1 MAIAELS
8 PTVSDTPSSAPRGA
22 GCGLLWAAMAI
33 SALVLMPLAALVWQA
48 AHGSAGLWS
57 HLAAYVLLPALGQT
71 AILLAGVGTLVIVL
85 GTTMAWLVTAF
96 DFPGRRILEWAL
108 LLPLAMPTYIIAYAY
123 LDLLH
128 PLGPVQ
134 ETLRAILGFDSPR
147 AFRLP
152 DIRSMP
158 GAILLIG
165 FVLYPYVY
173 LPVRAMFLM
182 QAANLIEA
190 GRMLGCSRRTV
201 FLRLAVPLARPGIA
215 AGAALALMEA
225 LNDIGASE
233 FLGVN
238 SLTVSIYTTWV
249 TRSDLSGAAQIAL
262 ALLVL
267 VVLLLSVELWARRN
281 QRFAGNAQRSG
292 SIVPGRLSGAWAAA
306 ALTLGLLPVAIGF
319 GAPAL
324 YLFSEALQRWQTAGI
339 PAALL
344 LETRNTLL
352 MASVAT
358 LLVLVCGT
366 VVAYAGRAL
375 PGRTA
380 GLTGRIAGLGYAM
393 PGTVIAIG
401 VLIPVAGLDR
411 MLDLG
416 AKLAFGLPLGLVLI
430 GSGAALAYA
439 YTVRFLA
446 IGAGSVEAGFNRIPR
461 SLDHAARSLGHGPG
475 ASFRRLHLPLS
486 RAALAAA
493 ALLVFVDAMKELSAT
508 LLLRPL
514 NFETLA
520 TRLYGEAARGTHE
533 DGAMAAVAIVL
544 AGIAPVILL
553 ARIGRRGRQAP
564 V

>member
-1 MAIAELS
+1 
-8 PTVSDTPSSAPRGA
+8 
-22 GCGLLWAAMAI
+22 MAI
-33 SALVLMPLAALVWQA
+33 SALVLMPLAALAWQA

-71 AILLAGVGTLVIVL
+71 SILLAGVGTLVIVL

-134 ETLRAILGFDSPR
+134 ETLRAILSFDSPR

-306 ALTLGLLPVAIGF
+306 ALILGLLPVAIGF

-324 YLFSEALQRWQTAGI
+324 YLFSEALQRWQTSGI

-344 LETRNTLL
+344 VETRNTLL

-358 LLVLVCGT
+358 FLVLVCGT

-375 PGRTA
+375 PGQTA
-380 GLTGRIAGLGYAM
+380 ALTGRIAGLGYAM

-430 GSGAALAYA
+430 GSGTGLAYA

-446 IGAGSVEAGFNRIPR
+446 IGTGSVEAGFNRIPL

-533 DGAMAAVAIVL
+533 DGAMAALAIVV
-544 AGIAPVILL
+544 AGIAPVVLL
-553 ARIGRRGRQAP
+553 ARIGRRKPQEPA
-564 V
+564 